1 MAKVLIID
9 DEPFTVEM
17 LETFLR
23 MNGYDTV
30 GALSGEDGIVLSQI
44 ESPDLLILDLMLPDL
59 EGYEVCRRLRTLAAP
74 TSALPVLIL
83 SARIAQVDKEK
94 ALNAGANGY
103 LTKPVQFPALLSE
116 LSRLLQA
123 PAGSGSTRSNPT
135 PPDCIG
141 SNMPGSE
148 PRAET
153 H

>member
-1 MAKVLIID
+1 MAKVLIVD

-23 MNGYDTV
+23 MSGYETV

-59 EGYEVCRRLRTLAAP
+59 EGYEVCRRLRTLAP
-74 TSALPVLIL
+74 TAALPVLIL
-83 SARIAQVDKEK
+83 SARVAQVDRDK
-94 ALNAGANGY
+94 ARDAGANGY

-116 LSRLLQA
+116 LSRLLQPSSGPDA
-123 PAGSGSTRSNPT
+123 TAASNGSST
-135 PPDCIG
+135 
-141 SNMPGSE
+141 PGSE

-153 H
+153 P

>member
-59 EGYEVCRRLRTLAAP
+59 EGSEVCRRLRTLAAP

-123 PAGSGSTRSNPT
+123 AAAADSTSSNPT
-135 PPDCIG
+135 SPDGIG
-141 SNMPGSE
+141 SSTPGSE

-153 H
+153 P